1 MSDQAEGPEIPRLSP
16 TVEAAFLA
24 VQRAVDAMQAAGWTR
39 DAIEKVRHGEPSSR
53 DASGAGSGQRGW
65 RALRT
70 GRGHTGLTTPSRA
83 REQDNR
89 TREALGRLPALTCPT
104 VR

>member
-39 DAIEKVRHGEPSSR
+39 DAIEAEVTRRMRDGMARGGMAMPDADLRYTVKLLLVLCTLHSDDEVRR
-53 DASGAGSGQRGW
+53 V
-65 RALRT
+65 
-70 GRGHTGLTTPSRA
+70 
-83 REQDNR
+83 
-89 TREALGRLPALTCPT
+89 LPLLIR
-104 VR
+104 VQERN